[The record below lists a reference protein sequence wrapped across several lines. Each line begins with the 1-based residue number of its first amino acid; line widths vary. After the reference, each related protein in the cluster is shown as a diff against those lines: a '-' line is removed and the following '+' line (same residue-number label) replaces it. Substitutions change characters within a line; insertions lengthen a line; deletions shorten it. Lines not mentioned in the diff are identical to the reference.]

1 MTKQRYEGRTA
12 AEAAIKACEALGLTR
27 SELRHTVVSDEG
39 ELLSRRVVIEVE
51 ATENRAPSSRE
62 STSTNDEGHD
72 HAAPPLDDARP
83 PRARRERSRS
93 ASSATGERRGRGV
106 GAGRSGSSEDRPERA
121 PEADS
126 GPTSFID
133 ALKDGP
139 DASPEASAPR
149 APSRTSG
156 DEGERA
162 PERTGGRSRG
172 RSRDGEERTAAP
184 RRPATPRRQPA
195 AATPAPLAG
204 ATSAPADERPAEDA
218 SEVGTGERGRSRPRS
233 RGRGGRSR
241 NERTD
246 RPEGAGRSGEATPAP
261 SVVPTDGIEVKVARP
276 LEASAPAPAPARSQT
291 QSQPHG
297 AGSNR
302 RGGRSGDGHRSQP
315 TGVDGLLAM
324 QPTDD
329 FAHLKV
335 DELPAV
341 SPVSGRSKR
350 VLSMV
355 GDLVRL
361 MGFDLEAR
369 LVQENEVEVHVHL
382 YGPAEK
388 EAIGEKGEVL
398 LSLQFAVNRM
408 LSRHEDEGEQVLV
421 LDAGGY
427 RQRRQ
432 LAIEKLARDLAER
445 ALSHSKA
452 VRLSPMSAHDRRIF
466 HLALKDFPG
475 IATQSEGD
483 GVFRNLLIVPSA
495 FL

>member
-39 ELLSRRVVIEVE
+39 ELLARRVVIEVE
-51 ATENRAPSSRE
+51 AAEKRAPSSRQ
-62 STSTNDEGHD
+62 SAPPSDEGRNSTTPQSD
-72 HAAPPLDDARP
+72 EARP

-93 ASSATGERRGRGV
+93 TSSPTGERRARSA
-106 GAGRSGSSEDRPERA
+106 GAGRADSSEDRPGRA
-121 PEADS
+121 DEADS
-126 GPTSFID
+126 VAASFID
-133 ALKDGP
+133 ALQDAP
-139 DASPEASAPR
+139 DAPSGASAPR
-149 APSRTSG
+149 APSRTSE
-156 DEGERA
+156 DEAAPA

-172 RSRDGEERTAAP
+172 RGRDGENRAATP

-195 AATPAPLAG
+195 AAAPAPLAG
-204 ATSAPADERPAEDA
+204 ATSAPADERPGDDA
-218 SEVGTGERGRSRPRS
+218 SEASTGERGRGRPRS

-241 NERTD
+241 NERTE

-261 SVVPTDGIEVKVARP
+261 SVVPTDGTEVKVARP
-276 LEASAPAPAPARSQT
+276 LEASAPAPAPARRPNG
-291 QSQPHG
+291 PHSPG
-297 AGSNR
+297 PSR
-302 RGGRSGDGHRSQP
+302 RGGRNGDGHRSQP

-324 QPTDD
+324 QPADD

-350 VLSMV
+350 VLGMV

-361 MGFDLEAR
+361 MGFDLAAR

-445 ALSHSKA
+445 ALAHSKA